1 MRKDNETVNAET
13 AAKNLEAEAP
23 VVKEP
28 EKVELFVPRGQ
39 AGDEPNLFIGVNG
52 VGYLL
57 PRGVTSMVPPWVAK
71 EYRLSQYA
79 QNIQDE
85 NSSQMQQAAE

>member
-57 PRGVTSMVPPWVAK
+57 PRGVTSMVPPCVAQ